1 MKQTIFEL
9 NKNNYE
15 KSDFI
20 VSEANKIAHQIIV
33 NWPNDVWG
41 VHPYERTLI
50 LRGPPSSGKSFL
62 AYNWSLPAAAKFI
75 NINEKLTG
83 EELEAYENFI
93 IEDIDYIQDE
103 KTILHNF
110 NILNER
116 RKYLLMTCVN
126 MPDIKLPDL
135 CSRLKA
141 TNSIAISYPDDHL
154 IKILIFK
161 FFSDHFVRIPTPV
174 INYLLQYLPRRFD
187 LLNKILS
194 RINNYSLENKQKITI
209 PLIKKIIVENNNCLV

>member
-20 VSEANKIAHQIIV
+20 VSEANKIAHQIIE

-62 AYNWSLPAAAKFI
+62 AYNWSLAAKAKFI
-75 NINEKLTG
+75 NIHEKLTS
-83 EELEAYENFI
+83 EELAGYENFI

-110 NILNER
+110 NILNEHK
-116 RKYLLMTCVN
+116 KYLLMTCVDL
-126 MPDIKLPDL
+126 PDIQLPDL
-135 CSRLKA
+135 CSRIKA
-141 TNSIAISYPDDHL
+141 TNSISISYPDDHL

-161 FFSDHFVRIPTPV
+161 FFSDHFVRIPDQV
-174 INYLLQYLPRRFD
+174 ITYLLQYLPRRFD

-209 PLIKKIIVENNNCLV
+209 PLIKKIIAENDNCLV

>member
-20 VSEANKIAHQIIV
+20 ISDANKIAHQVIE

-41 VHPYERTLI
+41 VNPYEKTLI
-50 LRGPPSSGKSFL
+50 LKGPPSSGKSFL
-62 AYNWSLPAAAKFI
+62 AYNWSLAAKAKFI
-75 NINEKLTG
+75 NISQKLTS
-83 EELEAYENFI
+83 EELEEYDNFI

-103 KTILHNF
+103 ENILHNF
-110 NILNER
+110 NILNES
-116 RKYLLMTCVN
+116 RKYLLMTCIS
-126 MPDIKLPDL
+126 MPEVKLPDL
-135 CSRLKA
+135 CSRIKA
-141 TNSIAISYPDDHL
+141 TNSISISYPDDHL

-161 FFSDHFVRIPTPV
+161 FFSDHFVRISPSVT
-174 INYLLQYLPRRFD
+174 NYLLQYLPRRFD
-187 LLNKILS
+187 LLNTVLS

-209 PLIKKIIVENNNCLV
+209 PLIKKIITENEIIA

>member
-20 VSEANKIAHQIIV
+20 ISDTNKIAHQIIE

-41 VHPYERTLI
+41 VQPYEKTLI

-62 AYNWSLPAAAKFI
+62 AYNWSLAAKAKFV
-75 NINEKLTG
+75 NISQKLTS
-83 EELEAYENFI
+83 EELEEHENFI
-93 IEDIDYIQDE
+93 IEDIDHIQDE
-103 KTILHNF
+103 EAVLHNF

-116 RKYLLMTCVN
+116 RKYLLMTCIN
-126 MPDIKLPDL
+126 MPEIKLPDL
-135 CSRLKA
+135 CSRIKA
-141 TNSIAISYPDDHL
+141 TNSISISYPDDNL

-161 FFSDHFVRIPTPV
+161 FFSDHFVRISPSVT
-174 INYLLQYLPRRFD
+174 NYLLQYLPRRFD

-209 PLIKKIIVENNNCLV
+209 PLIKKIIAENEIIS